1 MPNLLILGLGGF
13 ISGILAGFLG
23 IGGGTML
30 VPFMVA
36 LGYPPVQA
44 IATSNVVIT
53 MTSCSGS
60 IQNWRMGKLD
70 LRRVLALGLPALVTA
85 QLGVWLANQ
94 LDQHAPALLLVAFGL
109 MLLLNIYLM
118 DLRKQLVE
126 TAIAPTVSPAIARVG
141 TGSIAGIMAGLF
153 GVGGGVIMVPLQLV
167 LLGEPIKVAIQTSL
181 GVVVMTAVSAL
192 IGHALSD
199 NILLLPGL
207 VLGLGG
213 LIGAQ
218 ISTRLLPKVSDRA
231 VSIAFRSLLVLLA
244 IYIFGKAWDSY
255 VSR

>member
-1 MPNLLILGLGGF
+1 MANLLILGLGGF
-13 ISGILAGFLG
+13 VSGILAGFLG

-36 LGYPPVQA
+36 LGYQPVQA
-44 IATSNVVIT
+44 IATSNIVIAI
-53 MTSCSGS
+53 TSLSGS

-94 LDQHAPALLLVAFGL
+94 LDHHAPYLLLVAFGL

-118 DLRKQLVE
+118 DLRKQLAQQ
-126 TAIAPTVSPAIARVG
+126 AITPTFPPAIARMG

-153 GVGGGVIMVPLQLV
+153 GVGGGVIMVPLQLL
-167 LLGEPIKVAIQTSL
+167 LLGEPIKLAIQTSL
-181 GVVVMTAVSAL
+181 GVVVMTAISAL
-192 IGHALSD
+192 IGHALSQ

-207 VLGLGG
+207 VLGAGG

-218 ISTRLLPKVSDRA
+218 ISTRLLPKVSDRT
-231 VSIAFRSLLVLLA
+231 ITRAFRSLLFLLA
-244 IYIFGKAWDSY
+244 MYIFWKAWQVYSH
-255 VSR
+255 